1 MDLRRPQIAHEAPQL
16 IVCVEIV
23 KAVQRVA
30 ADLAQIYTIEII
42 PKWTLGTKAG
52 ESQTEVAA
60 IVQKLSEL

>member
-16 IVCVEIV
+16 IASVEIV
-23 KAVQRVA
+23 KAVQRVT
-30 ADLAQIYTIEII
+30 ADLAQFYTIDLTSE
-42 PKWTLGTKAG
+42 WTLGTKAG